1 MSNRSL
7 ERPTTSDASL
17 WTRRSQSQASQSAF
31 LRILLL
37 EYPQGI
43 TPSYPLTTACVCVN
57 ARTFSKFIQSA
68 TSSGLYSLFKIQMF
82 VYLLYR
88 PSTPIFEL
96 LNHKYQT
103 KWLQEARETE
113 RRYRQTDTEKK
124 KMFGNIRETKASML
138 SKYAEPVEPGPY
150 WKMKRF
156 RNVG

>member
-1 MSNRSL
+1 
-7 ERPTTSDASL
+7 
-17 WTRRSQSQASQSAF
+17 
-31 LRILLL
+31 
-37 EYPQGI
+37 
-43 TPSYPLTTACVCVN
+43 
-57 ARTFSKFIQSA
+57 
-68 TSSGLYSLFKIQMF
+68 MF